1 MKNLR
6 PQPMRGEAYLIP
18 IAGLY
23 IDQFLIL
30 SYETELLT
38 KNDQN
43 TICKQIIA
51 LNLIHLYYCCS
62 FLS

>member
-1 MKNLR
+1 MKILR
-6 PQPMRGEAYLIP
+6 PQPMRGEAYLIL

-23 IDQFLIL
+23 IDQFL
-30 SYETELLT
+30 SYETEILT
-38 KNDQN
+38 QIDQN

-51 LNLIHLYYCCS
+51 LNLINLFYYCS

>member
-1 MKNLR
+1 MG
-6 PQPMRGEAYLIP
+6 GEAYLIL

-23 IDQFLIL
+23 IDQFL

-38 KNDQN
+38 QIDQN
-43 TICKQIIA
+43 TICKQTIA
-51 LNLIHLYYCCS
+51 LNLIHLFYYWS